1 MYFTPELMANSFAN
15 NRHLVGH
22 WNEMWAGRNLAQTL
36 DQIHVNH
43 EFSAGLQTNA
53 TSILSQDF
61 WRQTDALVLELRNQE
76 TGMELVED
84 LMRVQTTLDI
94 GKTVNYYNLVG
105 QIADDVS
112 VSIDGQAPYSFDHV
126 AYQVD
131 GDPVPIL
138 TAGYGVNWRL
148 QRGMQTVGID
158 LTRDSQTAKMRE
170 YERKVV
176 AHVMDGSPKIV
187 VDGKASQGIR
197 THRNTKKIDLG
208 ASGASIN
215 LTSASPAAMLG
226 FLQGTFEPLLTANRI
241 GVIDIMWVSY
251 EVWTN
256 LSKSVYENNVNL
268 GPAYTYMLKNFPRI
282 KEIRPTFALTGNQF
296 LAYVRR
302 RDYISPLVGMTTSVV
317 ALPRPMPQ
325 SNYNFQIMGAL
336 GLQITASGD
345 GLGGV
350 FYGAV
355 LV

>member
-1 MYFTPELMANSFAN
+1 MYFTPELMANRFAN
-15 NRHLVGH
+15 DHHLGGH
-22 WNEMWAGRNLAQTL
+22 WNEMWAVRNLTQNM
-36 DQIHVNH
+36 DNIFVNQ
-43 EFSAGLQTNA
+43 EYRAGLIPNA

-126 AYQVD
+126 AYEVD

-138 TAGYGVNWRL
+138 TAGYGVNWRR

-176 AHVMDGSPKIV
+176 NHVLNGSAKIV
-187 VDGKASQGIR
+187 VDGKASQGIKN
-197 THRNTKKIDLG
+197 HRNTKKINLGPAGSNIDLTT
-208 ASGASIN
+208 AS
-215 LTSASPAAMLG
+215 AAATLA
-226 FLQGTFEPLLTANRI
+226 FFQGTFEPLLTANRI
-241 GVIDIMWVSY
+241 GTIDIMWVSY
-251 EVWTN
+251 EIWTN

-268 GPAYTYMLKNFPRI
+268 GPGYTYMLKNFPRI
-282 KEIRPTFALTGNQF
+282 KEIKPTFALSGNEF
-296 LAYVRR
+296 
-302 RDYISPLVGMTTSVV
+302 
-317 ALPRPMPQ
+317 
-325 SNYNFQIMGAL
+325 
-336 GLQITASGD
+336 
-345 GLGGV
+345 
-350 FYGAV
+350 
-355 LV
+355 